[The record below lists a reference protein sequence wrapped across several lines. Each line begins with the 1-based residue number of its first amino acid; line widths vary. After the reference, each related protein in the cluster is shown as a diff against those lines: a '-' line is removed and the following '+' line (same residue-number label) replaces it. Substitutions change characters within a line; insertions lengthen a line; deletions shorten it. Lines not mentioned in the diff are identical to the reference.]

1 VALSPGSRMPSY
13 KLYCM
18 QSQGNLH
25 FAEWIE
31 AKDDAEAIAIA
42 RKLKKDALKCEVWHG
57 RRLVAV
63 LDAHEL
69 AA

>member
-1 VALSPGSRMPSY
+1 MLRLSARVAYAELQALLLAKS
-13 KLYCM
+13 
-18 QSQGNLH
+18 

-31 AKDDAEAIAIA
+31 ARDDAEATATA
-42 RKLKKDALKCEVWHG
+42 RKLKKDALKCEVWRG

>member
-1 VALSPGSRMPSY
+1 MPRY
-13 KLYCM
+13 KLYWM
-18 QSQGNLH
+18 QSQGKLH

-31 AKDDAEAIAIA
+31 AGNDAEAIAIA
-42 RKLKKDALKCEVWHG
+42 RKLKKDALKCEVWHD

-63 LDAHEL
+63 LDANEL

>member
-1 VALSPGSRMPSY
+1 MSSY

-31 AKDDAEAIAIA
+31 ASDDAEAIGMA

-57 RRLVAV
+57 QRLVAV
-63 LDAHEL
+63 LDACEL

>member
-1 VALSPGSRMPSY
+1 MSSY
-13 KLYCM
+13 KLYCL

-31 AKDDAEAIAIA
+31 ARDDAEAIVTA
-42 RKLKKDALKCEVWHG
+42 RRLKKDALKCEVWQG
-57 RRLVAV
+57 QRLVAV
-63 LDAHEL
+63 LDALEL

>member
-1 VALSPGSRMPSY
+1 MSRY

-31 AKDDAEAIAIA
+31 AQNDADAIETA
-42 RKLKKDALKCEVWHG
+42 RRLKRDALKCEVWDG

-63 LDAHEL
+63 LDAREL

>member
-1 VALSPGSRMPSY
+1 MSSY

-25 FAEWIE
+25 FAEWID
-31 AKDDAEAIAIA
+31 ARDDAEAIATA
-42 RKLKKDALKCEVWHG
+42 RKLKKDALKCEIWDG

-63 LDAHEL
+63 LDAREL

>member
-1 VALSPGSRMPSY
+1 MSNY

-31 AKDDAEAIAIA
+31 AQDDAEAIEMA
-42 RKLKKDALKCEVWHG
+42 RKLKKDALKCEIWDG

-63 LDAHEL
+63 LDAREL

>member
-1 VALSPGSRMPSY
+1 MSSY
-13 KLYCM
+13 KLYCL

-31 AKDDAEAIAIA
+31 ARDDAEAILIA
-42 RKLKKDALKCEVWHG
+42 RKLKQDTLKCEVWQD

>member
-1 VALSPGSRMPSY
+1 MSRY
-13 KLYCM
+13 KLYCL
-18 QSQGNLH
+18 QSPGNLH

-31 AKDDAEAIAIA
+31 ARDDAEAIAIA
-42 RKLKKDALKCEVWHG
+42 RELKKDALKCEVWHG
-57 RRLVAV
+57 QRLVAV